1 MWLCRM
7 PAFVIGL
14 ASLLIVY
21 IILSGKVTHAQSTNA
36 SLAGRATDPSKALVA
51 GAKVAVINMDTN
63 IRYEERTNNAG
74 EFYCANLLPG
84 RYRIEIEKSGFK
96 KLIKPDVFLHVQ
108 DALEIDLQMT
118 LGLASETVTVQSE
131 LPLVDTESTSV
142 STVIDRTYVENLPL
156 NGQSLQTFILLSPGV
171 VLTATAFDDQG
182 QFSVN
187 GQRADANYFTVD
199 GVSANFGVTG
209 FAPLMQSAAGALPA
223 LSALGGT
230 NSLVSVDAMQEFR
243 IQTSSFAPEFGRTPG
258 GQISIL
264 TRSGTNSFHGTL
276 FDHFRNG
283 VLDANNWFS
292 NLDQLPKSQEQQNDF
307 GGVFG
312 GPIRKDKT
320 FFFFSY
326 EGLRLRQP
334 SDMETVVPDVASRQ
348 QASTAVQ
355 PYLNAYPVPN
365 GASLGQGFAQFN
377 ASYSNP
383 STLDAVSIR
392 ANHNVNSKTT
402 LFGRYNYSPSSI
414 EERAPALSFGSV
426 LSTTEFASYST
437 QTFTVGLTEFINQA
451 ISNEV
456 RANYSNNRAN
466 IRYAMDHFG
475 GADPIPD
482 SVLFPPG
489 FSSANSSYTLTIVG
503 AGQIADGNFG
513 IDEQRQLNLVD
524 NLSLIKAGHQLKFGV
539 DYRWLAPFSSRGP
552 YGQLAEFSGMSTAPG
567 GALSNPATALFAD
580 SVAHQS
586 DALLSQ
592 NFSLY
597 AQDTWKI
604 TPRLTLVY
612 GLRWDVNPP
621 LKGKNLANDPLTVED
636 LNNPST
642 MALAPRGTPLY
653 ITTYGNVAPRLGLA
667 YQLRERSDWGSVLRA
682 GGGIFYD
689 LGSGSLGGVSSYFP
703 YSATKVFSPAP
714 FPLTPQD
721 AAPPLL
727 TVNPPVLNLLVADP
741 NLKLPRTYQWNIALE
756 QSLGSSQS
764 LSITYVGAVGRDLLR
779 STVLNPASAGNP
791 NFDFVFLTDNSATS
805 NYNALQLKFQRR
817 LSKGLQALASYSFSH
832 SIDISS
838 TDAAFAYLDPVGS
851 VTNPNTDRG
860 DSDFDIRH
868 SFTAAVIYELPILGT
883 DNVINKI
890 LGHWSLDGFLFIRT
904 APPVDIVGAQI
915 SAGVAVFMP
924 RPDISPGLPLVL
936 YGSHYPGGKAFNP
949 AVFVPAPSGQQ
960 GDFGRNVLRG
970 FAAWQA
976 DLGLQRQ
983 FRVTEEIALHF
994 RAEFFNIFNHPNFGS
1009 PNNILSSP
1017 LFGQSTQT
1025 LANSLAGGNN
1035 AGFNPLYQIGGPR
1048 SIQLALK
1055 LQF

>member
-1 MWLCRM
+1 MVHWRTRTMFCNL
-7 PAFVIGL
+7 AVAVVFNIGL
-14 ASLLIVY
+14 P
-21 IILSGKVTHAQSTNA
+21 SGGAQSINA
-36 SLAGRATDPSKALVA
+36 SISGRVTDPSKALVVN
-51 GAKVAVINMDTN
+51 AKVTAVNTGTDFSYQGATN
-63 IRYEERTNNAG
+63 GSG
-74 EFYCANLLPG
+74 EYYLPNLPPG
-84 RYRIEIEKSGFK
+84 TYRIEIEKAGFK
-96 KLIKPDVFLHVQ
+96 KTIKPDVGVHIQ
-108 DALEIDLQMT
+108 DALEINFEMM
-118 LGLASETVTVQSE
+118 LGSTSESITVE
-131 LPLVDTESTSV
+131 AGAAAANIESTSV
-142 STVIDRTYVENLPL
+142 NTVIDRAFVENLPL
-156 NGQSLQTFILLSPGV
+156 NGRSFQTLIMLTPGV

-230 NSLVSVDAMQEFR
+230 NGLVSVDAMQEFR

-264 TRSGTNSFHGTL
+264 TRSGTNSLHGTL
-276 FDHFRNG
+276 FEYFRNG
-283 VLDANNWFS
+283 ILDANDWFS
-292 NLDQLPKSQEQQNDF
+292 NLQHLPKSQEQQNDF
-307 GGVFG
+307 GVVFG
-312 GPIRKDKT
+312 GPICKDKT
-320 FFFFSY
+320 FFFVSY

-334 SDMETVVPDVASRQ
+334 SNMETVVPDLASRQ
-348 QASTAVQ
+348 QASTAVL

-365 GASLGQGFAQFN
+365 GGSLGQGLAQFN
-377 ASYSNP
+377 AGYSNP
-383 STLDAVSIR
+383 SALDAFSIR
-392 ANHNVNSKTT
+392 LDHNANSKTT
-402 LFGRYNYSPSSI
+402 LFGRYNFSPSSI

-437 QTFTVGLTEFINQA
+437 QTFTVGFTEFINQA

-456 RANYSNNRAN
+456 RTNYSNNRVG
-466 IRYAMDHFG
+466 IRYALDHFG

-489 FSSANSSYTLTIVG
+489 FSSANSSYTFTIIGVG
-503 AGQIADGNFG
+503 QFADGNFG

-524 NLSLIKAGHQLKFGV
+524 NLSVIKASHQLKFGV

-567 GALSNPATALFAD
+567 GALSNPAAALFAD
-580 SVAHQS
+580 SIAHQS

-604 TPRLTLVY
+604 MPRLTLVY

-621 LKGKNLANDPLTVED
+621 LKGKNLANDPFTVEG
-636 LNNPST
+636 LNNPSIMT
-642 MALAPRGTPLY
+642 LAPRGTPLY
-653 ITTYGNVAPRLGLA
+653 TTTYGNVAPRLGLS

-682 GGGIFYD
+682 GSGIFYD

-714 FPLTPQD
+714 FPLSPQD

-727 TVNPPVLNLLVADP
+727 TVNPPVLNILVADP
-741 NLKLPRTYQWNIALE
+741 DLKLPRAYQWNVALE

-764 LSITYVGAVGRDLLR
+764 LSFTYAGAVGRDLLR
-779 STVLNPASAGNP
+779 STVLNPASTGNP
-791 NFDFVFLTDNSATS
+791 NFDFVFLTDNSAKS

-817 LSKGLQALASYSFSH
+817 FWKGIHALASYSFSH

-851 VTNPNTDRG
+851 VTNPNIDRG

-868 SFTAAVIYELPILGT
+868 SFTGAVITDLPVLGT
-883 DNVINKI
+883 NDVLRKI
-890 LGHWSLDGFLFIRT
+890 LGSWSLNGFVLSRS

-915 SAGVAVFMP
+915 SAGVAVFTP
-924 RPDISPGLPLVL
+924 RPDIKPGLPLVL
-936 YGSHYPGGKAFNP
+936 YGSQYPGGKVFNP
-949 AVFVPAPSGQQ
+949 EAFTPAPSGQQ
-960 GDFGRNVLRG
+960 GDLRRNILRG
-970 FAAWQA
+970 FGAWQA
-976 DLGLQRQ
+976 DLGLQRRCHLTNKMELR
-983 FRVTEEIALHF
+983 FHL
-994 RAEFFNIFNHPNFGS
+994 EFFNILNHPNFGG
-1009 PNNILSSP
+1009 PDDTLTSP